1 MAPLILKWE
10 TTQIIRLVS
19 LKLSFFYLLI
29 CSTLGIGY
37 HPESIG
43 KLEKYLELLTEMAM
57 AIESVY
63 CNQVG
68 LYCQCYYY
76 YFSAWVKSKDLKWL
90 SWFRTVFLRLLESS
104 PAFLGG
110 KRQSTERTRKSRS
123 RKCIFCFC
131 CCRPTG
137 ISVIRTSPKNR
148 LLQNAN
154 SLYGEREG
162 AVCGGTV
169 KRNEQ
174 QNSLPFP
181 TPVPVL
187 SVSHTKMPCLSGW
200 AQIIKKCGRAKPEL
214 VC

>member
-63 CNQVG
+63 CKQVG

-148 LLQNAN
+148 LLQNALQIQELKHPWITFLYSLRPRLNVAQDMKVAAPNLSHFCTSMTTDYN
-154 SLYGEREG
+154 S
-162 AVCGGTV
+162 
-169 KRNEQ
+169 K
-174 QNSLPFP
+174 
-181 TPVPVL
+181 
-187 SVSHTKMPCLSGW
+187 
-200 AQIIKKCGRAKPEL
+200 
-214 VC
+214 